1 MCVAACWLQVENLP
15 KLKTVKFEYLSSIVF
30 EEEDRSTII
39 LANHLLLVGF
49 RGILNIIFSVLN
61 LGTFLAAAVEAEEAE
76 EAVPLNRQQFIPIHF
91 RPLFRKRKEK
101 LTERNLFLGSSKF
114 SGCSSSSDYFFFQ
127 FRPFFVSATFS
138 VNRKHPV
145 EPFSPKSKTR
155 NKKKETV
162 AGVKIFL
169 FN

>member
-1 MCVAACWLQVENLP
+1 MASSRKVTKAEASEIRVS
-15 KLKTVKFEYLSSIVF
+15 LSSIVF

-91 RPLFRKRKEK
+91 RPLF
-101 LTERNLFLGSSKF
+101 
-114 SGCSSSSDYFFFQ
+114 
-127 FRPFFVSATFS
+127 
-138 VNRKHPV
+138 
-145 EPFSPKSKTR
+145 
-155 NKKKETV
+155 
-162 AGVKIFL
+162 
-169 FN
+169 

>member
-1 MCVAACWLQVENLP
+1 MCGAARWLQVEKLP
-15 KLKTVKFEYLSSIVF
+15 KRKPVKLESLSSIVF

-91 RPLFRKRKEK
+91 RPLFLEKEKKSSRKEICFWGQV
-101 LTERNLFLGSSKF
+101 NFLAVRHHRT
-114 SGCSSSSDYFFFQ
+114 FF
-127 FRPFFVSATFS
+127 T
-138 VNRKHPV
+138 
-145 EPFSPKSKTR
+145 
-155 NKKKETV
+155 
-162 AGVKIFL
+162 I
-169 FN
+169 